1 MYVVVH
7 QTQKRAPSAR
17 IERTRAEAHR
27 LGTPIGQDS
36 LGRTHLIVA
45 NDFGEHPL
53 VVARVLRASEVLDVA
68 LEALNP
74 TDFKS

>member
-1 MYVVVH
+1 M
-7 QTQKRAPSAR
+7 
-17 IERTRAEAHR
+17 
-27 LGTPIGQDS
+27 
-36 LGRTHLIVA
+36 GRTHLIVA